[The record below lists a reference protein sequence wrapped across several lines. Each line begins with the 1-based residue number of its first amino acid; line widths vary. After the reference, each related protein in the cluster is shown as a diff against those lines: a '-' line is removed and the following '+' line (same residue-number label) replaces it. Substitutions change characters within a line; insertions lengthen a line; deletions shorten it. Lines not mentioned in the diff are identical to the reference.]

1 MSPET
6 ITTNNVPLVYPPSVD
21 FFSFGEKVV
30 QWIVDIYP
38 NLFGSLQSAT
48 GLLVG
53 ISIPV
58 SILLIIM
65 IIYSVEQIKKIR
77 LKEAEIYDLKV
88 EPAYTTVE
96 RIVEAGA
103 EEVPVQN
110 DMVLAQRWDVIGQ
123 HINSENPNDWK
134 QAILDADTI
143 LDDVLTR
150 LGYRGESVGE
160 KLKRAEPADFATL
173 QDAWEA
179 HKARND
185 IAHRGLEYTL
195 NQHEAKRI
203 FQLYR
208 KVFEEFYY
216 I

>member
-1 MSPET
+1 MSPLEVVP
-6 ITTNNVPLVYPPSVD
+6 NNIPLVYPPSID
-21 FFSFGEKVV
+21 FFSFGERGV
-30 QWIVDIYP
+30 QWAVDIYP
-38 NLFGSLQSAT
+38 SLFDVAKDITSI
-48 GLLVG
+48 LVG
-53 ISIPV
+53 ISIPLSV
-58 SILLIIM
+58 LLVIGIV
-65 IIYSVEQIKKIR
+65 YSVEQLKRIR
-77 LKEAEIYDLKV
+77 NKETEMYDLKV
-88 EPAYTTVE
+88 EPAYGIIE
-96 RIVEAGA
+96 RIEDTSSEKPPTQSDAA
-103 EEVPVQN
+103 
-110 DMVLAQRWDVIGQ
+110 LAQRWDTISQ
-123 HINSENPNDWK
+123 HMNSDNPNDWK

-185 IAHRGLEYTL
+185 IAHRGLDYNL
-195 NQHEAKRI
+195 NHHEAKRI
-203 FQLYR
+203 FQMYK

>member
-1 MSPET
+1 MQPIEVVP
-6 ITTNNVPLVYPPSVD
+6 NNVPLVYPPSVD
-21 FFSFGEKVV
+21 FFSYGEKVV
-30 QWIVDIYP
+30 TWIIDMYP
-38 NLFGSLQSAT
+38 HLFAFVQYVT
-48 GLLVG
+48 GFIVG
-53 ISIPV
+53 VSIPISV
-58 SILLIIM
+58 LLIIG
-65 IIYSVEQIKKIR
+65 IIYSVEQLKKIR
-77 LKEAEIYDLKV
+77 KKEAEIYDLKV
-88 EPAYTTVE
+88 EPAYGIIE
-96 RIVEAGA
+96 RIEDTSSEKPPTQSDVA
-103 EEVPVQN
+103 
-110 DMVLAQRWDVIGQ
+110 LAQRWDVIAQ

-150 LGYRGESVGE
+150 LGYKGESVGE

-185 IAHRGLEYTL
+185 IAHRGLDYKL
-195 NQHEAKRI
+195 NHHEAKRI
-203 FQLYR
+203 FQMYK